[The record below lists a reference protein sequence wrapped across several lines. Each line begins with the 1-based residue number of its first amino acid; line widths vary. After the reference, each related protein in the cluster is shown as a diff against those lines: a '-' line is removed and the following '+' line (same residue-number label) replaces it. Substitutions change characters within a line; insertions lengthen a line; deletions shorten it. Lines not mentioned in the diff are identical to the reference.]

1 MQLDRTILG
10 EGKPGICSAAEWNKF
25 ARAVNTAWKSRAA
38 GGIHLVK
45 GEPWVFYATATSDP
59 PNSGPANGP
68 IYRVFVDRGD
78 GWGYGSTDAPR
89 SIYLAGNFTSY
100 GGADA
105 PYAARLY
112 KGSAGDTRF
121 SNRFA
126 ALNQFS
132 GWLNMITQTPDGAGI
147 VIGGSVD
154 RTRNGVGGYGAW
166 ILDYDTDDLSI
177 RCAINEIPSH
187 GIAPGGL
194 QDVKCFGGNI
204 VAINTNEIASYDLTT
219 GTLTSGWSESNVHNL
234 AGIGSEFLI
243 SGRRVTT
250 LGLTSPSALHKIGS
264 SLWQDSVW
272 AVNGGSGSGV
282 DVFSMAPTQK
292 QAFNN
297 GTGGDLV
304 WACVTNEYTGT
315 SFDWNGTHYYT
326 SASCALIRLNSFG
339 QFTNTV
345 DNKLAITRDA
355 SVLGHS
361 PRAELY
367 CVDPDDT
374 LWFGGGVSLVE
385 SNVQIVSV
393 LPQRLYNYQPQ
404 TQNVTYFDGFN
415 GPVFDCQWFRRTNA
429 GLDQYIVVGEFTQY
443 KGEDA
448 PYMVF
453 IDVNGNRLTELEWP

>member
-10 EGKPGICSAAEWNKF
+10 EGKPGICSASEWNKF
-25 ARAVNTAWKSRAA
+25 ARAVNTAWNSRAA
-38 GGIHLVK
+38 GGIKLVK
-45 GEPWVFYATATSDP
+45 GEPWVFYKTATSDP

-89 SIYLAGNFTSY
+89 AIYLAGNFTSY

-112 KGSAGDTRF
+112 KGGAGDTRF

-126 ALNQFS
+126 VLNQFS
-132 GWLNMITQTPDGAGI
+132 GWLNMITQTPDGRGI

-154 RTRNGVGGYGAW
+154 RTRNGSGGYGAW

-187 GIAPGGL
+187 GIASGGL
-194 QDVKCFGGNI
+194 ADIKCYGNNI
-204 VAINTNEIASYDLTT
+204 VAINTIEIASYDLTT
-219 GTLTSGWSESNVHNL
+219 GVLTSGLSAPNVHNL
-234 AGIGSEFLI
+234 AGIGSDFLV

-250 LGLTSPSALHKIGS
+250 LELTSPSALHKINS
-264 SLWQDSVW
+264 SLVQDSVW
-272 AVNGGSGSGV
+272 ALNGGSGSGG
-282 DVFSMAPTQK
+282 DVFSLAPTQK
-292 QAFNN
+292 QNFTNV
-297 GTGGDLV
+297 GTGDLV

-315 SFDWNGTHYYT
+315 SFDWNEDHYYT
-326 SASCALIRLNSFG
+326 SASCALIRLKSSG

-385 SNVQIVSV
+385 SNVQIVNV

-415 GPVFDCQWFRRTNA
+415 GPVFDCQWFRKTNA

-443 KGEDA
+443 RGEDV

-453 IDVNGNRLTELEWP
+453 IDANGNRLADLEWP